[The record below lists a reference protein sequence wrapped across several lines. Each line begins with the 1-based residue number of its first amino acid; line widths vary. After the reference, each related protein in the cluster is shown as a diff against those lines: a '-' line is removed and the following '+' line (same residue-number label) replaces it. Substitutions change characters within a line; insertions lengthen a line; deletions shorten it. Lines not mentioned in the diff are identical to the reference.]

1 MWRLIQVLQQ
11 LADYAIKLMI
21 KGVQSHNESKEYT

>member
-1 MWRLIQVLQQ
+1 MGRLIQVLPQ

-21 KGVQSHNESKEYT
+21 KGVQSPNESKEYT